1 METTKRYRLPYP
13 SDGDQV
19 RELPDIIKQQ
29 AEGIDEALAGFD
41 YDGTD
46 PNKLTARMAAV
57 EKQLDAIR
65 GNTVVLYDNDNTPF
79 SGAITLSESA
89 ANFERLTICFRSND
103 NVFSSMDV
111 VNPDGKAISLTTAFF
126 NETSH
131 FLLKNRCYKITGK
144 TINTYSLSTDK
155 WVTGEANVCNST
167 QGTRTDVLVITQVI
181 GMRKNSII

>member
-19 RELPDIIKQQ
+19 RELPDIIRQQ

-46 PNKLTARMAAV
+46 PNTLTARVAAL
-57 EKQLDAIR
+57 ERQLDSIR

-79 SGAITLSESA
+79 SGAVTLSESA

-111 VNPDGKAISLTTAFF
+111 VNPDGKAISLTTSFF
-126 NETSH
+126 NEASY
-131 FLLKNRCYKITGK
+131 FFLKNRCYKITGK
-144 TINTYSLSTDK
+144 TINTYSLSTNK
-155 WVTGEANVCNST
+155 WITGEANVCNSN
-167 QGTRTDVLVITQVI
+167 QGTMTDVLVITQVI
-181 GMRKNSII
+181 GVRRNSIV

>member
-19 RELPDIIKQQ
+19 RDLPDIIRQQ

-46 PNKLTARMAAV
+46 PNTLTARVAAL

-65 GNTVVLYDNDNTPF
+65 GNTVVLYNNDNTPF
-79 SGAITLSESA
+79 AGAITLSESA
-89 ANFERLTICFRSND
+89 ANFERLTICFKSND

-111 VNPDGKAISLTTAFF
+111 VSPDGKVISLTTSFF
-126 NETSH
+126 SFATN
-131 FLLKNRCYKITGK
+131 FYLKNRCYKITGK
-144 TINTYSLSTDK
+144 TINTYSLSTDR
-155 WVTGEANVCNST
+155 WITGEANVCDSN
-167 QGTRTDVLVITQVI
+167 QGTSTDVLVITQVI
-181 GMRKNSII
+181 GTRKNSII

>member
-19 RELPDIIKQQ
+19 RELPDIIRQQ

-46 PNKLTARMAAV
+46 PNTLTARVAAL
-57 EKQLDAIR
+57 ERQLDAIR

-89 ANFERLTICFRSND
+89 ANFDRLTICFKSND

-111 VNPDGKAISLTTAFF
+111 VNPDGKAISLTTSFF
-126 NETSH
+126 NEASY
-131 FLLKNRCYKITGK
+131 FFLKNRCYKITGK
-144 TINTYSLSTDK
+144 TINTYSPSTNK
-155 WVTGEANVCNST
+155 WITGEANVCNSN
-167 QGTRTDVLVITQVI
+167 QGTMTDVLVITQVI
-181 GMRKNSII
+181 GVRRNSIV

>member
-19 RELPDIIKQQ
+19 RELPDIIRQQ

-46 PNKLTARMAAV
+46 PNTLTARVAAL
-57 EKQLDAIR
+57 ERQLDAIR

-79 SGAITLSESA
+79 SGAVTLSESA

-111 VNPDGKAISLTTAFF
+111 VNPDGKAISLTTSFF
-126 NETSH
+126 NEASY
-131 FLLKNRCYKITGK
+131 FFLKNRCYKITGK
-144 TINTYSLSTDK
+144 TINTYSLSTNK
-155 WVTGEANVCNST
+155 WITGEANVCNSN

-181 GMRKNSII
+181 GVRRNSIV

>member
-19 RELPDIIKQQ
+19 RELPAIIRQQ

-46 PNKLTARMAAV
+46 PNTLTARVAAL
-57 EKQLDAIR
+57 ERQLDAIR
-65 GNTVVLYDNDNTPF
+65 GNTVVLYNNDNTPF

-111 VNPDGKAISLTTAFF
+111 VNPDGKAISLTTSFF
-126 NETSH
+126 NETSY
-131 FLLKNRCYKITGK
+131 FFLKNRCYKITGK
-144 TINTYSLSTDK
+144 TINTYSLYTDR
-155 WVTGEANVCNST
+155 WVTGEANVCSSN
-167 QGTRTDVLVITQVI
+167 QGTRKDVLVITQVI
-181 GMRKNSII
+181 GMRKNSIV

>member
-19 RELPDIIKQQ
+19 RALPDIIRQQ

-57 EKQLDAIR
+57 ERQLDAIR
-65 GNTVVLYDNDNTPF
+65 GNTVVLYDNDSTPF

-111 VNPDGKAISLTTAFF
+111 VNPDGKAISLTTSFF
-126 NETSH
+126 NEPSH
-131 FLLKNRCYKITGK
+131 FFLKNRCYKITGK
-144 TINTYSLSTDK
+144 TINTYSLTTDK
-155 WVTGEANVCNST
+155 WVTGETNVCNSN
-167 QGTRTDVLVITQVI
+167 QGTGKDVLVITQVI
-181 GMRKNSII
+181 GVRKNSII

>member
-19 RELPDIIKQQ
+19 RELPDIIRQQ

-46 PNKLTARMAAV
+46 PNTLTARMAAV

-79 SGAITLSESA
+79 SGSVTLSESA

-111 VNPDGKAISLTTAFF
+111 VNPDEKVISLTTSFF
-126 NETSH
+126 NETSY
-131 FLLKNRCYKITGK
+131 FFLKNRCYKITGK
-144 TINTYSLSTDK
+144 TINTYSPSTNK
-155 WVTGEANVCNST
+155 WITGEANVCNSN

-181 GMRKNSII
+181 GIRKNSII

>member
-19 RELPDIIKQQ
+19 RELPDIIRQQ

-46 PNKLTARMAAV
+46 PNTLTARVAAL
-57 EKQLDAIR
+57 ERQLDAIR
-65 GNTVVLYDNDNTPF
+65 DNTVVLYNNDNTPF

-89 ANFERLTICFRSND
+89 ANFERLTICFKSND

-111 VNPDGKAISLTTAFF
+111 VNPDGKVISLTTSFF
-126 NETSH
+126 NSAAY
-131 FLLKNRCYKITGK
+131 FYLKNRCYKITGK
-144 TINTYSLSTDK
+144 IINTYAIQNNAFQ
-155 WVTGEANVCNST
+155 TGEANVCGSNN
-167 QGTRTDVLVITQVI
+167 GRLADLLVITQVL
-181 GMRKNSII
+181 GTRKNSII

>member
-19 RELPDIIKQQ
+19 RELPDIIRQQ

-46 PNKLTARMAAV
+46 PNTLTARVAAL
-57 EKQLDAIR
+57 ERQLDAIR

-79 SGAITLSESA
+79 SGAVTLSESA

-111 VNPDGKAISLTTAFF
+111 VNPDGKAISLTTSFF
-126 NETSH
+126 SEASY
-131 FLLKNRCYKITGK
+131 FFLKNRCYKITGK
-144 TINTYSLSTDK
+144 TINTYSPSTNK
-155 WVTGEANVCNST
+155 WITGEANVCNNN
-167 QGTRTDVLVITQVI
+167 QGTMTDVLVITQVI
-181 GMRKNSII
+181 GVRRNSIV